1 MSLQFDIERLRI
13 ADMKLTNTTSLIQ
26 ILDDEI
32 MFYLNDFSGKIL
44 CDYSYL
50 SDPPIFGDI
59 GSFELDIKNNTFFF
73 DTKANLTDDQIYILL
88 DEVYWYSQGLGFNFD
103 GISDL
108 GLVVADAMNFFGGV
122 ITDRAVSLFQFVG
135 VKKIEHIINTLI
147 E

>member
-13 ADMKLTNTTSLIQ
+13 ADMSLTNTTSLIQ

-88 DEVYWYSQGLGFNFD
+88 DEVYWYS
-103 GISDL
+103 
-108 GLVVADAMNFFGGV
+108 
-122 ITDRAVSLFQFVG
+122 
-135 VKKIEHIINTLI
+135 
-147 E
+147 